1 MGDEPALPVTE
12 ATPELVQVGLVGRPH
27 GIDGAF
33 VVERGSDDD
42 ARYAVGSTL
51 YLDGLPAE
59 VVLFRKV
66 GRGRRAILLDRKAD
80 RGQALAVPRSSLPPT
95 GPDAFYAF
103 QLAGLEVELDGEVVG
118 RVREVAPGAANDNL
132 ELDDGRLVPLIEDAI
147 AKVDLDSGRIV
158 LNSGF
163 IA

>member
-1 MGDEPALPVTE
+1 MGDEPAPPATE
-12 ATPELVQVGLVGRPH
+12 ATPGLVQVGRVGRPH

-33 VVERGSDDD
+33 VIEQGSDDD
-42 ARYAVGSTL
+42 ARYAVGSTV
-51 YLDGLPAE
+51 YLDGIPTE

-66 GRGRRAILLDRKAD
+66 GRGRRAILLDRKAE
-80 RGQALAVPRSSLPPT
+80 RGQALAVPQDLLPPT
-95 GPDAFYAF
+95 GPDAFYVF
-103 QLAGLEVELDGEVVG
+103 QLEGLEVEVDGEVVG
-118 RVREVAPGAANDNL
+118 RVRDVTPGAANDNL
-132 ELDDGRLVPLIEDAI
+132 VLDDGRLVPLIEDAI